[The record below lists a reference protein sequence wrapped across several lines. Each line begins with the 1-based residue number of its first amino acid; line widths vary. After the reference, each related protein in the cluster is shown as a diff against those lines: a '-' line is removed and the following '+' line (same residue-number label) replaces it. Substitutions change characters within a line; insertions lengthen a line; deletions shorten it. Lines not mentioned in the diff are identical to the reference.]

1 MKAYKVY
8 FQVGDKKLIKLIP
21 ATSQESAKAI
31 LLKSIIFHK
40 VEETQIKSTD
50 DKLNDLLKEFNT
62 FFNK

>member
-8 FQVGDKKLIKLIP
+8 FQVGDKKLVKLIP

-31 LLKSIIFHK
+31 LINSIIFHK
-40 VEETQIKSTD
+40 IEETEIKSND
-50 DKLNDLLKEFNT
+50 YKLEDLLKEFNT